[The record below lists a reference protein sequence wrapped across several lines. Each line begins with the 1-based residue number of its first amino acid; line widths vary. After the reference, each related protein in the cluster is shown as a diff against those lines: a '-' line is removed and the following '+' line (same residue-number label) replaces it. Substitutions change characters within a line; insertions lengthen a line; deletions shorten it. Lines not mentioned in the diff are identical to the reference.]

1 MESKND
7 NNIDNKISKNYED
20 LDKLRK
26 IIEELDYSH
35 HLEIA
40 KIFKNND
47 IKLTENNNGVFINLN
62 NISDNIIE
70 EIKHYLNFVNNQ
82 EKLIHI
88 DESKKESLENKYFQS
103 K

>member
-26 IIEELDYSH
+26 IIEKLDYSH

-40 KIFKNND
+40 KILKNND

-82 EKLIHI
+82 EKLIYI